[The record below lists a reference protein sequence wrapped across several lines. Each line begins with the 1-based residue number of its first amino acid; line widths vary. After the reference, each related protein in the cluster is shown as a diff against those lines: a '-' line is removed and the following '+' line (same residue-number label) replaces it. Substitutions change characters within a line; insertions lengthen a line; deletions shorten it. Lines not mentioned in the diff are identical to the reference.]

1 MHIKINEQRDDSKFI
16 MTNTQS
22 DTLKPAKL
30 EHIKI

>member
-1 MHIKINEQRDDSKFI
+1 MHIKINEQRDSKFI

-30 EHIKI
+30 ERIKI